1 MMNEPISTLF
11 NRKSAINQVKRL
23 TISYDCKFM
32 MMDKNHITVNLN
44 PTRIKNIKLD

>member
-1 MMNEPISTLF
+1 MNEPISTLF

-23 TISYDCKFM
+23 TTSYDCKFIM
-32 MMDKNHITVNLN
+32 MMDKNRITVNLN